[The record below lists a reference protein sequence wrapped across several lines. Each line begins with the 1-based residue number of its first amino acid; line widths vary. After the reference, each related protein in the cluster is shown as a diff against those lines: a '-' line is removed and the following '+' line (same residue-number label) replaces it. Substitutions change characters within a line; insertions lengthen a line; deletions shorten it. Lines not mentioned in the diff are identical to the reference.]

1 MGNIK
6 SKFTEFILTSAAV
19 KNQKTVFLILAMIII
34 GGISGYLSM
43 PREAFPEIEIPTVFV
58 SVPYPGNSPEII
70 RDKIIRPLEQ
80 KLNKVNDIKKVKAT
94 AKQDI
99 GMVVVEFEVGI
110 SSDEARR
117 RVEDAVAE
125 AQADKEFARDL
136 PAEPTVAKM
145 DVKEI
150 PIININMSGDFPVSF
165 LKEKAE
171 FLKDQLE
178 SVPEINEVDIRGVQE
193 QKVKIEIRKHDAEDK
208 GVSFRDIEGALR
220 NDNLAV
226 GAGSLLIDGVNHF
239 VMIDGKFKSPEDIR
253 ELIVKHEPGKDIKL
267 SEVADV
273 SFGDVDISSYARQN
287 GDPVVM
293 LDIKKRSG
301 ANIINAVDKA
311 KAIVYSAVGREI
323 PEEVDII
330 YTNDFSS
337 KIRSQVSNL
346 ENSIISGVLLVVGV
360 LLFFLGLRNA
370 LFVGIAIP
378 LSMFMSFILLHS
390 SGVTLNIMVLFSLV
404 MALGML
410 VDNGIV
416 VIENIYR
423 LMENEGMSRRQ
434 AAVYGV
440 GEVAWPII
448 ASTLTTLAA
457 FVPLIL
463 WPGIMGEFMFY
474 LPLTLMIVL
483 GSSLFVALVINPVL
497 AAYSMKLED
506 RVPKFNRAIKQFA
519 GFMVLGILALFLHK
533 IWLSNLLFVAAVFVL
548 LQTFVFYPLSKV
560 FQESFL
566 PRLDAFYQRFLDKIL
581 RGYRPVGVVLGTF
594 LLLLLSFV
602 LFGFFPPKVSF
613 FPEVEPNYFDIYIE
627 HPIGTDIKI
636 TNKTTKDVSAIVRDV
651 LHKNGWDTVRYIK
664 EVVIDDT
671 TSRYDTIP
679 FIETIIEQVGKGTGN
694 SMAGPQFGETPNKAK
709 VTVVFAEAAYRKENH
724 SSEVLHKVEL
734 ALKDWPYADVGIT
747 IGQEQRGPPQDPPIN
762 IELQG
767 GETYKDLVR
776 IAEKLQHYFHVN
788 AVPGAQEI
796 RSNVQLNKPEI
807 RIELD
812 REYLRTLG
820 MSTGQI
826 ASTIRTALFG
836 KDVSTFDTGDDTYDI
851 NLRFG
856 EAYRDNLDQL
866 LDQKIMFMNKRGM
879 KLSIPIR
886 SVVKRADISYNYSS
900 LERLNNENTVTLY
913 SEVLAGYNENDVIDS
928 AKVALDRFLLTED
941 GQEMLDEGVSF
952 KFTGKLQQQNKE
964 MAFLSKALLIAIFL
978 ILLILVT
985 QFNSFSTPVI
995 ILSTVVLSLIGV
1007 FLGITIFR
1015 DNFIVMMT
1023 MIGIISLAG
1032 IVVNNAIVL
1041 IDYTNLLRKRR
1052 RDKLGLDPLKSEMLS
1067 FKEIKEA
1074 IVLAGATRL
1083 RPVLL
1088 TAITTVLGLIP
1099 LAIGLNINFITL
1111 ISQYDPQFFI
1121 GGDNTAFFGP
1131 MSWAII
1137 YGLSFATF
1145 LTLVVLP
1152 SMYYLVIRLKARL
1165 YKLKPGG

>member
-1 MGNIK
+1 MGKIK
-6 SKFTEFILTSAAV
+6 SKFTEFLLTSAAV
-19 KNQKTVFLILAMIII
+19 RNHKTVYLILAMIII
-34 GGISGYLSM
+34 GGISSYLSM

-94 AKQDI
+94 AKQDFGLVI
-99 GMVVVEFEVGI
+99 VEFDVGV

-136 PAEPTVAKM
+136 PTEPTVAKM

-165 LKEKAE
+165 LKDKAE
-171 FLKDQLE
+171 FLKDKLE
-178 SVPEINEVDIRGVQE
+178 NVPEINEVNIRGVQD
-193 QKVKIEIRKHDAEDK
+193 QKMKIEIRKHDAEDK

-220 NDNLAV
+220 NDNLAI
-226 GAGSLLIDGVNHF
+226 GAGSLLLDGVNHF
-239 VMIDGKFKSPEDIR
+239 VMIDGKFKSPEDISN
-253 ELIVKHEPGKDIKL
+253 LIVKHDPGKDIKL

-273 SFGDVDISSYARQN
+273 RFGDVDVTSYARQN

-311 KAIVYSAVGREI
+311 KAIVSAAIGKEI
-323 PEEVDII
+323 PSEVDII
-330 YTNDFSS
+330 YTNDFST

-378 LSMFMSFILLHS
+378 LSMFMSFILLHT

-423 LMENEGMSRRQ
+423 LMENEGMSRKK
-434 AAVYGV
+434 AAIFGV

-463 WPGIMGEFMFY
+463 WPGIIGEFMFY
-474 LPLTLMIVL
+474 LPMTLIIVL

-506 RVPKFNRAIKQFA
+506 RVPQFNRAIKQFVA
-519 GFMVLGILALFLHK
+519 FVVLGILALFLHK
-533 IWLSNLLFVAAVFVL
+533 IWVSNLFFIAAGFVI
-548 LQTFVFYPLSKV
+548 LQAFVFYPLAKV
-560 FQESFL
+560 FQERFL
-566 PRLDAFYQRFLDKIL
+566 PRLEAFYRRFLEGVLK
-581 RGYRPVGVVLGTF
+581 GYRPLWVVLGTF
-594 LLLLLSFV
+594 LLLVMSFV
-602 LFGFFPPKVSF
+602 LFGFFPPKVAF
-613 FPEVEPNYFDIYIE
+613 FPQVEPNYFNIYIE
-627 HPIGTDIKI
+627 HPIGTDIEI
-636 TNKTTKDVSAIVRDV
+636 TNETAKAVSGVVNEV
-651 LHKNGWDTVRYIK
+651 LHTNGWDTVRYIK
-664 EVVIDDT
+664 EVPVNDT
-671 TSRYDTIP
+671 LMRYDTIP
-679 FIETIIEQVGKGTGN
+679 FVETVIEQVGKGTGN
-694 SMAGPQFGETPNKAK
+694 EQAGPQFGETPNKAK
-709 VTVVFAEAAYRKENH
+709 VTVVFAEAAYRKDNH
-724 SSEVLHKVEL
+724 TNDVLQKVEM
-734 ALKDWPYADVGIT
+734 ALRDWPYADVGIT
-747 IGQEQRGPPQDPPIN
+747 VGKEERGPPQEPPVN
-762 IELQG
+762 IELRG
-767 GETYKDLVR
+767 GRTYVDLVR
-776 IAEKLQHYFHVN
+776 IAEKIQHYFHVN
-788 AVPGAQEI
+788 EIEGAQEI
-796 RSNVQLNKPEI
+796 RSNVKLNKPEI

-856 EAYRDNLDQL
+856 KAYRGDLDAL

-879 KLSIPIR
+879 KLSIPVR
-886 SVVKRADISYNYSS
+886 SVVKKADISYNYSS
-900 LERLNNENTVTLY
+900 LERLNMENVVTLF
-913 SEVLAGYNENDVIDS
+913 SDVQAGYNENEVID
-928 AKVALDRFLLTED
+928 KVKIAMADFMKTPE
-941 GQEMLDEGVSF
+941 GQELLDEGVRY
-952 KFTGKLQQQNKE
+952 KFTGKLEQQNKE
-964 MAFLSKALLIAIFL
+964 MDFLSRALLIAIFL

-1015 DNFIVMMT
+1015 DDFVVMMT

-1041 IDYTNLLRKRR
+1041 VDYTNLLRKRR
-1052 RDKLGLDPLKSEMLS
+1052 RGEKGMDEEEGEMLP
-1067 FKEIKEA
+1067 FREIKTA
-1074 IVLAGATRL
+1074 IVTAGATRL

-1111 ISQYDPQFFI
+1111 ITQYDPQFFI

-1152 SMYYLVIRLKARL
+1152 AMYYLIVRLKARI
-1165 YKLKPGG
+1165 YRKKMT

>member
-1 MGNIK
+1 MGNK
-6 SKFTEFILTSAAV
+6 TYKGFTEFVLTTLSV
-19 KNQKTVFLILAMIII
+19 KNSKTVYLIIAMIII
-34 GGISGYLSM
+34 GGISAYFSM

-80 KLNKVNDIKKVKAT
+80 KLNKVNDIKKLKAT

-99 GMVVVEFEVGI
+99 GFMVVEFEVGVGA
-110 SSDEARR
+110 DEAKR
-117 RVEDAVAE
+117 RVEDAVSE

-145 DVKEI
+145 DVNEI
-150 PIININMSGDFPVSF
+150 PIININVSGDYPVSF

-171 FLKDQLE
+171 FLKDKLE
-178 SVPEINEVDIRGVQE
+178 SVQEINEVNIRGVQD

-226 GAGSLLIDGVNHF
+226 GAGSLLIDGVSHF
-239 VMIDGKFKSPEDIR
+239 VMIDGKMHSMEDLSQ
-253 ELIVKHEPGKDIKL
+253 LIVKHERGKDIKL
-267 SEVADV
+267 SDVADV
-273 SFGDVDISSYARQN
+273 SFGDIDVSSYARQN

-293 LDIKKRSG
+293 LDIKKRAG
-301 ANIINAVDKA
+301 ANIIRAVDQA
-311 KAIVYSAVGREI
+311 KEIVTAAMGKEI
-323 PEEVDII
+323 PEDVDII
-330 YTNDFSS
+330 YTNDFST

-370 LFVGIAIP
+370 LYVGIAIP
-378 LSMFMSFILLHS
+378 LSMFMSFILLHT

-423 LMENEGMSRRQ
+423 LMEHEGMSRKQ
-434 AAVYGV
+434 AAIYGV

-457 FVPLIL
+457 FVPLIM
-463 WPGIMGEFMFY
+463 WPGMMGKFMFY
-474 LPLTLMIVL
+474 LPLTLIIVL

-497 AAYSMKLED
+497 AAYTMKLEE
-506 RVPKFNRAIKQFA
+506 RVPSARKALKQLLLF
-519 GFMVLGILALFLHK
+519 VSLGIIALVLHK
-533 IWLSNLLFVAAVFVL
+533 IWLSNLLFIAAVFVL
-548 LQTFVFYPLSKV
+548 VQAFLFYPLSQV
-560 FQESFL
+560 FQ
-566 PRLDAFYQRFLDKIL
+566 QRFLPWLDRFYNRFLEKTFK
-581 RGYRPVGVVLGTF
+581 GKRPIWVVIGTF
-594 LLLLLSFV
+594 LLLFMSFV

-613 FPEVEPNYFDIYIE
+613 FPNVEPNFFNIFIE
-627 HPIGTDIKI
+627 LPIGTDIDV
-636 TNKTTKDVSAIVRDV
+636 TNKTAKEVSHIVHGV
-651 LHKNGWDTVRYIK
+651 LQQNGWDTVRYVK
-664 EVVIDDT
+664 EVVVDDT
-671 TSRYDTIP
+671 TFRYDTIP
-679 FIETIIEQVGKGTGN
+679 FVETVIEQVGKGTGDD
-694 SMAGPQFGETPNKAK
+694 MAGPQFGETPNKAK
-709 VTVVFAEAAYRKENH
+709 VTVVFAEASYRKDNH
-724 SSEVLHKVEL
+724 TADVLKEVEK
-734 ALKDWPYADVGIT
+734 ALEDWPYADVTIT
-747 IGQEQRGPPQDPPIN
+747 IGKERRGPPQDPPIN

-767 GETYKDLVR
+767 GTSYTQLVKMAGK
-776 IAEKLQHYFHVN
+776 IQHFFHVN
-788 AVPGAQEI
+788 AVDGVQEL
-796 RSNVQLNKPEI
+796 RANVKLNKPEI
-807 RIELD
+807 RIQLD

-836 KDVSTFDTGDDTYDI
+836 KDVSTYDTGEDTYDI
-851 NLRFG
+851 NLRF
-856 EAYRDNLDQL
+856 AKDYRGDLDQL
-866 LDQKIMFMNKRGM
+866 LDQKIMFMNKRGR

-886 SVVKRADISYNYSS
+886 SVVKKADISYNYSS
-900 LERLNNENTVTLY
+900 LERLNMENTVTLF
-913 SEVLAGYNENDVIDS
+913 SDVQEGFNENEVID
-928 AKVALDRFLLTED
+928 KVKMEMRRFLNTVD
-941 GQEMLDEGVSF
+941 GQELQDEGIRY
-952 KFTGKLQQQNKE
+952 KFTGKLEQQNKE
-964 MAFLSKALLIAIFL
+964 MAFLSKALLIAMFL

-995 ILSTVVLSLIGV
+995 ILSSVLLSLIGV

-1015 DNFIVMMT
+1015 DDFIVIMT

-1041 IDYTNLLRKRR
+1041 VDYTNLLRKRKR
-1052 RDKLGLDPLKSEMLS
+1052 EELGLEEGELLP
-1067 FKEIKEA
+1067 FGTIKQA
-1074 IVLAGATRL
+1074 IVKAGATRL

-1099 LAIGLNINFITL
+1099 LAIGLNINFITM
-1111 ISQYDPQFFI
+1111 ITQYDPEFFI

-1137 YGLSFATF
+1137 YGLTFATF
-1145 LTLVVLP
+1145 LTLVVVP
-1152 SMYYLVIRLKARL
+1152 SMYYIAVRLKFWLFKR
-1165 YKLKPGG
+1165 G